1 MVSKNINKIKKAFVI
16 LSLIQRDFVYGQKNK
31 FNKNDVW
38 TQILRQNI
46 LEKFYKKL
54 NSSQRK
60 IYNDKVF
67 SKLRNL
73 TRYTFPETV
82 DAKNR
87 LEKSKIL
94 KNLNDKV
101 VKLKKVQNKIEVKT
115 LKSGSL
121 KGDIVVNVSGPVSL
135 LKNKDEVP
143 FLKSLKKVS
152 KKFNER
158 GFVSDKFFQITD
170 KVYAPGTLTSNFNP
184 ERKTIIKSI
193 TENCVITAKHIVK
206 SAGKQTWN

>member
-1 MVSKNINKIKKAFVI
+1 M
-16 LSLIQRDFVYGQKNK
+16 IQREFVYGQNNK
-31 FNKNDVW
+31 FNKYDVW

-46 LEKFYKKL
+46 LEKCYKKL

-121 KGDIVVNVSGPVSL
+121 KGDIVVNVLGL
-135 LKNKDEVP
+135 YL
-143 FLKSLKKVS
+143 
-152 KKFNER
+152 
-158 GFVSDKFFQITD
+158 
-170 KVYAPGTLTSNFNP
+170 Y
-184 ERKTIIKSI
+184 
-193 TENCVITAKHIVK
+193 
-206 SAGKQTWN
+206 